1 MARTFKEQSALQ
13 SQKAEEARELKKF
26 ASQQK
31 LTEIQTQSVLD
42 ALGAQITES
51 RKEESKLSQQR
62 AERASKAGQ
71 LASQYLRSQTAGTDA
86 ARIRAFVD
94 LSRAAKRDRIDFAK
108 AAYTYDEALFR
119 GIMAKIP
126 EYEKGAE
133 GGKKP
138 DVARQAWS
146 AYFNAVGAEGA
157 DVLGNLEEMY
167 RRFGSPT
174 GLFKG
179 EAFYERSQRIQDV
192 RDRAESNVKAFEA
205 ATKDFSDSW
214 EQFLLENPGLDPES
228 EATIRQYM
236 NEKKIRVDQLPAS
249 DPTFNN
255 FLQGVAKDPEGNP
268 AFFGDIDTRVKELK
282 AEREGLLGEMRKPI
296 GVEGEEPVP
305 VERELTE
312 REKLVGW
319 LQQEDT
325 RDWAQSHG
333 FRLGTVREPT
343 QKELAD
349 IEAGKL
355 PRDYLVKG
363 MVYNPSP
370 DDMQAVRF
378 AERQMKMKPQ
388 EDVLYR
394 LGLRGDRTRRGTA
407 EITVQTKPA
416 IPGKPVRALKMATFG
431 EKDFAVGDDGKFYS
445 SSDGGKTWSGAT
457 TEEGKKALLRGDQA
471 PLGEDKPELPGVST
485 PETPAETKTY
495 TIEEQGWI
503 YGRDLGTA
511 TGIDRTPGSPT
522 FGQRVSFPKERV
534 VSRERIGLER
544 VRPTLAEKM
553 DLRLAQRREAERQ
566 AEERELIG
574 PKASRAAV
582 RERAETAKRM
592 RELPAAVSTE
602 PGELLEEKGITG
614 PIESPAIRMLPEEAK
629 DEQIAE
635 AERLSVPVT
644 RIPEIFE
651 QRPQPIPLQKLTTPE
666 ARANI
671 GFIRDASK
679 ALAKREAEG
688 APVAATQPEQMPGS
702 GLSSQEAA
710 FAASMRRRKA
720 PPVPLP

>member
-1 MARTFKEQSALQ
+1 MAR
-13 SQKAEEARELKKF
+13 EAATVE
-26 ASQQK
+26 
-31 LTEIQTQSVLD
+31 
-42 ALGAQITES
+42 
-51 RKEESKLSQQR
+51 
-62 AERASKAGQ
+62 
-71 LASQYLRSQTAGTDA
+71 A
-86 ARIRAFVD
+86 ARIRGESSYRKELLDQTGALDEIRLQTLGKSLLGKEERLADLEELRVKRVD
-94 LSRAAKRDRIDFAK
+94 AINKQVSNYYTSRDSGSAAQRLRTLLGLYTASVENQTDFARAAFRPDLALIDMITRNIPDYNKPGVDRKAYAKEAWASFASLAK
-108 AAYTYDEALFR
+108 AQGAGAAGTYDWMVETFGNPSDAGFTPSDKLFS
-119 GIMAKIP
+119 
-126 EYEKGAE
+126 ELSE
-133 GGKKP
+133 
-138 DVARQAWS
+138 
-146 AYFNAVGAEGA
+146 
-157 DVLGNLEEMY
+157 L
-167 RRFGSPT
+167 
-174 GLFKG
+174 
-179 EAFYERSQRIQDV
+179 SQM
-192 RDRAESNVKAFEA
+192 RDRAFREANEFQAKARGYDASFQKWAEQNGVDPKDPTSVDRYVAENKLSVKDIPLPSSSYVEGLASVSKNPDSQPLYFSDIDPVIESRKKGVEA
-205 ATKDFSDSW
+205 AKKEF
-214 EQFLLENPGLDPES
+214 EGFRGMRAEEE
-228 EATIRQYM
+228 EA
-236 NEKKIRVDQLPAS
+236 P
-249 DPTFNN
+249 
-255 FLQGVAKDPEGNP
+255 
-268 AFFGDIDTRVKELK
+268 
-282 AEREGLLGEMRKPI
+282 
-296 GVEGEEPVP
+296 P
-305 VERELTE
+305 VEPDLTE
-312 REKLVGW
+312 RERLVGW

-343 QKELAD
+343 AKELAD

-370 DDMQAVRF
+370 DDLQAAAF
-378 AERQMKMKPQ
+378 AKKQQKMKPQ

-416 IPGKPVRALKMATFG
+416 IPGKPVRALKTVTFG
-431 EKDFAVGDDGKFYS
+431 GATYAVGSDGKFYNS
-445 SSDGGKTWSGAT
+445 RDDGNTWDPVEASVGKDAFAAGQ
-457 TEEGKKALLRGDQA
+457 EVPLEGQQ
-471 PLGEDKPELPGVST
+471 PELPGVST

-553 DLRLAQRREAERQ
+553 DLRLAQRREAKRQ

-644 RIPEIFE
+644 RSPEIFE
-651 QRPQPIPLQKLTTPE
+651 QRPQPIPLQKLTTSE

-688 APVAATQPEQMPGS
+688 TPVAATQPEQMPGS

>member
-1 MARTFKEQSALQ
+1 MARTFREQSKLQ

-26 ASQQK
+26 ASEQK

-108 AAYTYDEALFR
+108 AAYTPDQALFR
-119 GIMAKIP
+119 GILNQIP
-126 EYEKGAE
+126 EYEKGSVSGSSAE
-133 GGKKP
+133 I
-138 DVARQAWS
+138 ARRAWA

-157 DVLGNLEEMY
+157 DVLGNIEEMY
-167 RRFGSPT
+167 RRFGNPK
-174 GLFKG
+174 GLFSSG
-179 EAFYERSQRIQDV
+179 EAFYDRSQRIQDV
-192 RDRAESNVKAFEA
+192 RNRAESNVKAFEA
-205 ATKDFSDSW
+205 ATKGFSDSW
-214 EQFLLENPGLDPES
+214 EQFLSENPGLDPES
-228 EATIRQYM
+228 EDTIRQYM
-236 NEKKIRVDQLPAS
+236 NAKQISVDELPAS

-255 FLQGVAKDPEGNP
+255 FLQGVAKNPEENP

-296 GVEGEEPVP
+296 GVKGEEPVP
-305 VERELTE
+305 VEPELTE

-343 QKELAD
+343 AKELAD

-407 EITVQTKPA
+407 EITV
-416 IPGKPVRALKMATFG
+416 
-431 EKDFAVGDDGKFYS
+431 D
-445 SSDGGKTWSGAT
+445 
-457 TEEGKKALLRGDQA
+457 
-471 PLGEDKPELPGVST
+471 
-485 PETPAETKTY
+485 ETPAVEGASRYKTEDDKEGVLVRLADGSYAASTDGDNWFELPQAGGDAIVSTQKLELAPPPDPQMLRGLRSKTY
-495 TIEEQGWI
+495 TVEEQGWI

-592 RELPAAVSTE
+592 QELPAAVSTE

-614 PIESPAIRMLPEEAK
+614 PVESPA
-629 DEQIAE
+629 
-635 AERLSVPVT
+635 
-644 RIPEIFE
+644 
-651 QRPQPIPLQKLTTPE
+651 LQKLGVLEGEGVKPAMRKPGEIPATMIPSFAKALSPEAPAPEAPAEPAPKRSGTPPPEALPSALPEAPVQVEQIPQTPQAAAFRRRRSLAPGAPATTP
-666 ARANI
+666 
-671 GFIRDASK
+671 GS
-679 ALAKREAEG
+679 
-688 APVAATQPEQMPGS
+688 PVMA
-702 GLSSQEAA
+702 
-710 FAASMRRRKA
+710 
-720 PPVPLP
+720 